1 METKVL
7 SAIMKLQ
14 AAQIMLSNEGIHN
27 ILTTCLSEYGGIGLS
42 AFANTDEERKKVL
55 EIMNTYTFKG
65 AELDTRHFN
74 EGSPNFFTSY
84 ALHAFLS
91 DI

>member
-27 ILTTCLSEYGGIGLS
+27 LLTTCLSEHGGIELS
-42 AFANTDEERKKVL
+42 AFAHTDEERKKVL

-65 AELDTRHFN
+65 AELDTRDFN
-74 EGSPNFFTSY
+74 EGTPNFFTSHV
-84 ALHAFLS
+84 LHAFLS

>member
-1 METKVL
+1 METKFL

-27 ILTTCLSEYGGIGLS
+27 ILTTSLSKYGGIQLN
-42 AFANTDEERKKVL
+42 AFAHTDEERKKVL

-65 AELDTRHFN
+65 AELDTRDFN
-74 EGSPNFFTSY
+74 EGTPNFFTSY
-84 ALHAFLS
+84 TLHALLL